1 MVFQTLGQNLAC
13 VALVLH
19 FTIVIVTTILF
30 LYNRHKFNHRP
41 HRLILLGAI
50 GNLIISGAYYC
61 RLIFWMDFSCT
72 FVLWG
77 TYLGSALYFLPFMA
91 RGIQLLV
98 VVKFN
103 TAKVH
108 GQLQDTFIDDKN
120 SFELMEHETYR
131 HSHISRQAY
140 NKERVTDKKLT
151 FLVALFIF
159 IMIAAI
165 SVMQLVRMLEPGFDE
180 YTLCGFGWHYFPFF
194 GMTGLFLFICC
205 PLVIYFFWN
214 VKDAYGLRNE
224 LITCVFLGLLIY
236 PMYFVWTLVL
246 KEQLN
251 SSFSSYYF
259 ITLFMLLSHLNTVGF
274 PLISLA
280 YRARKLRSIAAYDS
294 EHFHRIF
301 ENPEMLHHFRS
312 FAARYLCS
320 ENTCFIDDFQ
330 LLKQYCIMTAQSG
343 TKSSSFDTPLVSTKP
358 ISIFKSRP
366 PAITPAHIGIG
377 VTIRKYTDKEQV
389 PDDLHV
395 RFLKFYRTYIQTGA
409 LLEVNISSNVHTSI
423 FRQIQEGHIKW
434 EIFDDAKDQ
443 ILSLLYDNVF
453 PDFVQNYMRRKSI
466 A

>member
-1 MVFQTLGQNLAC
+1 MGFPTLGQNLAC

-19 FTIVIVTTILF
+19 FTIVIVTTIIF
-30 LYNRHKFNHRP
+30 LYHRQKFNHRP

-61 RLIFWMDFSCT
+61 RLIFWMGFSCT
-72 FVLWG
+72 LVLWG
-77 TYLGSALYFLPFMA
+77 TYLGSALYFLSLMA

-120 SFELMEHETYR
+120 SFELMEHESYR
-131 HSHISRQAY
+131 HSHISRQAQ

-151 FLVALFIF
+151 YLVALSIF
-159 IMIAAI
+159 ILVSAI

-194 GMTGLFLFICC
+194 GMTGLFLFLCC
-205 PLVIYFFWN
+205 PWVIYFFWN

-274 PLISLA
+274 PLASMV
-280 YRARKLRSIAAYDS
+280 YRSRKLRTIAAYDS
-294 EHFHRIF
+294 EHFYRIF
-301 ENPEMLHHFRS
+301 ESPEMLLHFRN
-312 FAARYLCS
+312 FAVRYLCS

-330 LLKQYCIMTAQSG
+330 LLKQYCIISGQSG
-343 TKSSSFDTPLVSTKP
+343 AKGSSIETPLLSTKP

-366 PAITPAHIGIG
+366 PAITPAHIGIAMT
-377 VTIRKYTDKEQV
+377 VRKFTENERV
-389 PDDLHV
+389 PVELHV
-395 RFLKFYRTYIQTGA
+395 RFLKFYRTYLQSGA
-409 LLEVNISSNVHTSI
+409 LLEVNLSSSAHTSI
-423 FRQIQEGHIKW
+423 LGQIQNGHITW
-434 EIFDDAKDQ
+434 GIFDEAKDQ
-443 ILSLLYDNVF
+443 VLALLYDNVF
-453 PDFVQNYMRRKSI
+453 PDFVQNHIRKKAI
-466 A
+466 I